1 MQKSLPIGIMKN
13 MLKLKTLVIF
23 TMLLSS
29 VAVQWTWAQNDNAER
44 PRARDVGV
52 VVGVFAPGDLNA
64 ITDVEGVR
72 VGHFTQIKG
81 DDIRTGVT
89 AIIPAPGNL
98 YTHPIPAWIHVG
110 NGYGKMIGETQVR
123 EFGEIETPILLTCTL
138 CVWSAANALKEW
150 MYEQPGMGEH
160 TLNPVVG
167 ETNDSQVNNMW
178 ADPIQKDEVYAAL
191 NNARGGPVT
200 EGSVGAGTGTQA
212 FGWKGGIG
220 TSSRVLP
227 EALGGYTVG
236 VLVQTNYG
244 GALSINGA
252 PVGRELGNYSYRNFL
267 EPVEDADKE
276 DGSIMIVVAT
286 DAPLTARN
294 LDRLARRAI
303 MGLART
309 GSFASNGSGDYVIA
323 FSSNPAVRKPRSSDE
338 PVPVSVLVNEAMS
351 PLFAATAEAT
361 EEAIYNAIF
370 KATTVT
376 SSRGELRAIPID
388 ELLRILEKHQV
399 LNWDKTVGL

>member
-1 MQKSLPIGIMKN
+1 MQPNHPLLYCVFAFSLLYP
-13 MLKLKTLVIF
+13 LQAFSQTEV
-23 TMLLSS
+23 
-29 VAVQWTWAQNDNAER
+29 ER
-44 PRARDVGV
+44 PRAREAGV
-52 VVGVFAPGDLNA
+52 VVGIFETGALNG
-64 ITDVEGVR
+64 ITDVEGVM
-72 VGHFTQIKG
+72 VGHETVIEG
-81 DDIRTGVT
+81 NDVRTGVT

-98 YTHPIPAWIHVG
+98 YTNPIPAWIHVG
-110 NGYGKMIGETQVR
+110 NGYGKLIGETQVR

-138 CVWSAANALKEW
+138 CVWSAANALKQW

-160 TLNPVVG
+160 TVNPIVG
-167 ETNDSQVNNMW
+167 ETNDSRVNDMW
-178 ADPIQKDEVYAAL
+178 ADPIQKQQVFNAL
-191 NNARGGPVT
+191 ANANSGPVA

-227 EALGGYTVG
+227 AELGGYTVG

-244 GALSINGA
+244 GIMRINGA
-252 PVGRELGNYSYRNFL
+252 PVGRELGTYSYREQIL
-267 EPVEDADKE
+267 ADDDGDKE
-276 DGSIMIVVAT
+276 DGSIMLVVAT
-286 DAPLTARN
+286 DAPLTARS
-294 LDRLARRAI
+294 LDRLGLRAI

-323 FSSNPAVRKPRSSDE
+323 FSTNPEVRKPRTSSE
-338 PVPVSVLVNEAMS
+338 PVANNVLVNSSMS

-376 SSRGELRAIPID
+376 SDRGTLEAVPID
-388 ELLRILEKHQV
+388 EVLEILEKYGA
-399 LNWDKTVGL
+399 LNWDLTISK

>member
-1 MQKSLPIGIMKN
+1 VIRATRTIFLI
-13 MLKLKTLVIF
+13 LLVF
-23 TMLLSS
+23 G
-29 VAVQWTWAQNDNAER
+29 VAAAQER
-44 PRARDVGV
+44 PRARDVGLV
-52 VVGVFAPGDLNA
+52 IGIFPAGELNA
-64 ITDVEGVR
+64 ITDVDGVR
-72 VGHFTQIKG
+72 VGHSTIIKG

-89 AIIPAPGNL
+89 AIIPGPGNL

-110 NGYGKMIGETQVR
+110 NGYGKLIGETQVR

-150 MYEQPGMGEH
+150 VYEQPGMGEH
-160 TLNPVVG
+160 TVNPIIG
-167 ETNDSQVNNMW
+167 ETNDSRVNNMW
-178 ADPIQKDEVYAAL
+178 ADPVQREHVFDAL
-191 NNARGGPVT
+191 ANSSGGPVE

-227 EALGGYTVG
+227 SSLGGYTVG

-244 GALSINGA
+244 GVLTMNGA
-252 PVGRELGNYSYRNFL
+252 PVGRELGNYSYRRDL
-267 EPVEDADKE
+267 DAAGEKNNQE

-286 DAPLTARN
+286 DAPLNARS
-294 LDRLARRAI
+294 LDRIAMRAI

-323 FSSNPAVRKPRSSDE
+323 FSTHPGVRRPRESD
-338 PVPVSVLVNEAMS
+338 VPIAAPSLVNASMS
-351 PLFAATAEAT
+351 PLFAAAAEAT
-361 EEAIYNAIF
+361 EEAVYNAIF

-376 SSRGELRAIPID
+376 SSRGTLEAIPVED
-388 ELLRILEKHQV
+388 LERILDKYNV
-399 LNWDKTVGL
+399 LEWDSSIGPGRISN

>member
-1 MQKSLPIGIMKN
+1 MIRNLSVL
-13 MLKLKTLVIF
+13 TLLCVTPF
-23 TMLLSS
+23 AL
-29 VAVQWTWAQNDNAER
+29 AQSDSR
-44 PRARDVGV
+44 PRAREAGV
-52 VVGVFAPGDLNA
+52 VVGVFQPGELNA
-64 ITDVEGVR
+64 ITDVAGVR
-72 VGHFTQIKG
+72 VGHTTLIEG

-98 YTHPIPAWIHVG
+98 YTHPIPAWIYTG
-110 NGYGKMIGETQVR
+110 NGYGKMVGETQVR

-138 CVWSAANALKEW
+138 CVWSAANALKQW

-160 TLNPVVG
+160 TLNPIVG
-167 ETNDSQVNNMW
+167 ETNDARVNNMW
-178 ADPIQKDEVYAAL
+178 ADPIQKEEVYAAL
-191 NNARGGPVT
+191 NSASAGPVE

-227 EALGGYTVG
+227 AKLGGYTVG

-252 PVGRELGNYSYRNFL
+252 PVGRELGSYAYRDFL
-267 EPVEDADKE
+267 EPVADTDKE
-276 DGSIMIVVAT
+276 DGSIMMVVAT

-294 LDRLARRAI
+294 LDRVARRAM

-323 FSSNPAVRKPRSSDE
+323 FSTNPNVRKPRVSE
-338 PVPVSVLVNEAMS
+338 VPVSVEVLVNESMT

-361 EEAIYNAIF
+361 EEAIYNALF
-370 KATTVT
+370 KATTIS
-376 SSRGELRAIPID
+376 SSRGELRAIPLED
-388 ELLRILEKHQV
+388 LMRVLEKYQS
-399 LNWDKTVGL
+399 LNWDQTIGK